1 MTSQFQKSRDIGV
14 AIHVLGKIFTNDAKM
29 ALKHFTNIKIGQ
41 LFLKILAKCRND
53 VKSGCF

>member
-14 AIHVLGKIFTNDAKM
+14 AIHVLGKIFANDAKM

-41 LFLKILAKCRND
+41 LLMKILAKCRND
-53 VKSGCF
+53 VKSDCF